1 MRSNPKK
8 QFINYEVNAM
18 KKLLILLVA
27 TVLAT
32 PVTARSDGKGSNS
45 SKSLQA
51 QSARYSSF
59 NQNPNSDRKCYY
71 CYKDLSTEYTPS
83 RHKYGKTQ

>member
-1 MRSNPKK
+1 
-8 QFINYEVNAM
+8 M
-18 KKLLILLVA
+18 KKYLIVLLAALLA
-27 TVLAT
+27 A
-32 PVTARSDGKGSNS
+32 PAMARSDNRGNSNGRG
-45 SKSLQA
+45 LQA

-71 CYKDLSTEYTPS
+71 CYKDLSIEYTPS